1 MKARVVSL
9 LLVLLL
15 FVGAFTGC
23 TLLMTSTGR
32 SGARGAVGSLSVIR
46 TNNETVHLGAGTY
59 RGPLVVDGNKVT
71 VIGAGIGRTV
81 IMGGLRI
88 DGNNNR
94 LKNLSVDGP
103 VRIHGNNNDFRNA
116 ELRSRDTRVEGHNNR
131 L

>member
-1 MKARVVSL
+1 MKARVVPL

-15 FVGAFTGC
+15 LMGALAGC

-32 SGARGAVGSLSVIR
+32 PGARVAGSSLSAIR

-103 VRIHGNNNDFRNA
+103 VRIHGNNNDLRNV
-116 ELRSRDTRVEGHNNR
+116 ELRSRDTRVEGHKNR